1 MSETPYARVT
11 CVWAKPF
18 HSSRMSS
25 SSVSRFTSV
34 LLDELRALKAVGQRR
49 DFAAGAVIFSAGD
62 PGDGFYL
69 VDTGRVRIEAGEAAE
84 GSRVLATIGPGDF
97 FGEMAVLDDAPRS
110 ATATAE
116 VATGT
121 IFLGRDELLRL
132 LHQQPQLAL
141 DLIRDFSGRMRTLN
155 QRYLDDILQAERL
168 ATVGRLAR
176 STVHDFKNP
185 LAIISL
191 AAELAG
197 RLEASAE
204 SRRRVQ
210 ETILKQVERMNS
222 MLHELIEFTRTG
234 AQEFV
239 PTRVKYA
246 EFLEGIAAD
255 LRHELE
261 ERKVQLV
268 NKAQVKKCEVEIDAR
283 RLPRLFHNLIGNAV
297 DAMGKAGG
305 TITITA
311 EIKNEELVTELTD
324 TGPGIAPEVAERL
337 FQPFA
342 THGKAHGTGLGLS
355 ICRRIA
361 EDHGGRIWARSAPG
375 QGATFGFSLP
385 LSRQSD

>member
-1 MSETPYARVT
+1 MSTQ
-11 CVWAKPF
+11 
-18 HSSRMSS
+18 
-25 SSVSRFTSV
+25 SVSRFTSV

-49 DFAAGAVIFSAGD
+49 DFSAGEVIFSAGD

-69 VDTGRVRIEAGEAAE
+69 VESGRVRIEAAAGEE
-84 GSRVLATIGPGDF
+84 GARLLATIGPGDF

-110 ATATAE
+110 ASASAE
-116 VATGT
+116 VATGA

-132 LHQQPQLAL
+132 LHQQPRLAL

-155 QRYLDDILQAERL
+155 RRYLDDILQAERL

-197 RLEASAE
+197 RAEAAPE
-204 SRRRVQ
+204 SRQRVQ

-234 AQEFV
+234 QQEFV
-239 PTRVKYA
+239 PTKVKYA
-246 EFLEGIAAD
+246 DFLSGIEAD
-255 LRHELE
+255 LQHELA
-261 ERKVQLV
+261 ERKVRLV
-268 NKAQVKKCEVEIDAR
+268 TTPPAKKLEVEIDAR

-297 DAMGKAGG
+297 DAMGKQGG
-305 TITITA
+305 VITITT
-311 EIKNEELVTELTD
+311 EVKDDFLHTELTD
-324 TGPGIAPEVAERL
+324 SGPGIAPEVAERL

-361 EDHGGRIWARSAPG
+361 EDHGGRIWARSKVG

-385 LSRQSD
+385 LSRK

>member
-1 MSETPYARVT
+1 MST
-11 CVWAKPF
+11 
-18 HSSRMSS
+18 

-49 DFAAGAVIFSAGD
+49 DFPAGAVIFSAGD

-69 VDTGRVRIEAGEAAE
+69 VDTGRVRIEAGEGDE
-84 GSRVLATIGPGDF
+84 GSRLLATIGPGDF

-110 ATATAE
+110 ATAIAE
-116 VATGT
+116 LATGT

-141 DLIRDFSGRMRTLN
+141 DLIRDFSGRMRALN
-155 QRYLDDILQAERL
+155 RRYLDDILQAERL

-197 RLEASAE
+197 RLEASGD

-210 ETILKQVERMNS
+210 DTILKQVERMNS

-234 AQEFV
+234 HQEFV
-239 PTRVKYA
+239 PTRVVYA
-246 EFLEGIAAD
+246 EFVGGIAAD
-255 LRHELE
+255 LRQELE
-261 ERKVQLV
+261 ERKVELV
-268 NKAQVKKCEVEIDAR
+268 NKALLKRCEVEIDAR

-311 EIKNEELVTELTD
+311 ELKKDELITELTD

-361 EDHGGRIWARSAPG
+361 EDHGGRIWARSSTG

-385 LSRQSD
+385 IRRESD

>member
-1 MSETPYARVT
+1 MSVP
-11 CVWAKPF
+11 
-18 HSSRMSS
+18 
-25 SSVSRFTSV
+25 SVSRFTSV
-34 LLDELRALKAVGQRR
+34 LLDELRTLKAMEQRR
-49 DFAAGAVIFSAGD
+49 KFAPGEVIFKAGD

-69 VDTGRVRIEAGEAAE
+69 VDTGRVRIEATAGEE
-84 GSRVLATIGPGDF
+84 GARLLATIGPGDF

-110 ATATAE
+110 ASASAE
-116 VATGT
+116 VATET
-121 IFLGRDELLRL
+121 IFLSRDELLRL
-132 LHQQPQLAL
+132 LHQQPRLAL
-141 DLIRDFSGRMRTLN
+141 DLIRDFSVRMRTLN
-155 QRYLDDILQAERL
+155 QRYLEDILQAERL

-197 RLEASAE
+197 RAEAAPE

-234 AQEFV
+234 QQEFI
-239 PTRVKYA
+239 PTKVKYA
-246 EFLEGIAAD
+246 DFLAGIAAD
-255 LRHELE
+255 LHNELA
-261 ERKVQLV
+261 ERKVELV
-268 NKAQVKKCEVEIDAR
+268 IQPPPNKLEIVIDAR

-305 TITITA
+305 TITIAT
-311 EIKNEELVTELTD
+311 EINGDFLCTELTD
-324 TGPGIAPEVAERL
+324 SGPGIDPEVVERL

-361 EDHGGRIWARSAPG
+361 EDHGGRIWARSVEG
-375 QGATFGFSLP
+375 KGATFGFSLP
-385 LSRQSD
+385 LKR